1 MARLVR
7 IHVAFYELLLPI
19 FPPDLRVEFREAM
32 IGTFEEQLAS
42 GSAGSVWLDV
52 VRDLI
57 GVALPY
63 RAAGAIVPVVTLLGS
78 SALFYLVLWGISPNR
93 HC

>member
-1 MARLVR
+1 MSRLVR
-7 IHVAFYELLLPI
+7 IHVAFYELLLPV
-19 FPPDLRVEFREAM
+19 FPPDLRMEFREAM
-32 IGTFEEQLAS
+32 IGTFEEQLESAS
-42 GSAGSVWLDV
+42 AVSAWTDV
-52 VRDLI
+52 ARDLI

-63 RAAGAIVPVVTLLGS
+63 RAAGAIIPVVTLLGS